1 MVVGSNRS
9 KRWTNNCL
17 RAMPAWGLLF
27 VLLVRGVHAAGC
39 DAGSL
44 AEDCL
49 VRDIAAR
56 LSFDICLAARALE
69 FRVGGCGFWLR
80 VR

>member
-1 MVVGSNRS
+1 M
-9 KRWTNNCL
+9 

-27 VLLVRGVHAAGC
+27 VLLVRGVCAAGC
-39 DAGSL
+39 AAGSL

-49 VRDIAAR
+49 VREIAAR
-56 LSFDICLAARALE
+56 LSFDIVLAARALE
-69 FRVGGCGFWLR
+69 FRVGCCGFWLR